1 MYKNVRN
8 ILPTLTTN
16 LPVRKTRSSNLNHT
30 APKKAIVNCDECHF
44 KSSFVQMKMH
54 IKNIH
59 MKKATKASKRL
70 PVFTPVVKASKRNKP
85 EPISSPSN
93 VKMMNISNLDD
104 SILLLPDEPAL
115 FDVTNLEEIV
125 IDSIRTEDSLPSN
138 SMEETTFRSQQNSED
153 KHVDNVSEPVAVKI
167 NCCVCEYEASG
178 PNLIS
183 DHEITQHGMVK
194 CCKCD
199 TTIYESLLRN
209 HMMENHSEKP
219 AGGDETV
226 FDKAE
231 GAIDSYKP
239 AEDAPSFIC
248 GQCELSFAV
257 EVTCPRSFEV
267 VKVR

>member
-1 MYKNVRN
+1 MRGGKWYAFESLF
-8 ILPTLTTN
+8 IAWQ
-16 LPVRKTRSSNLNHT
+16 SNH
-30 APKKAIVNCDECHF
+30 
-44 KSSFVQMKMH
+44 
-54 IKNIH
+54 
-59 MKKATKASKRL
+59 
-70 PVFTPVVKASKRNKP
+70 
-85 EPISSPSN
+85 
-93 VKMMNISNLDD
+93 
-104 SILLLPDEPAL
+104 

-167 NCCVCEYEASG
+167 KCCVCEYEASG

-194 CCKCD
+194 CCECD

-231 GAIDSYKP
+231 GAIDSHKP
-239 AEDAPSFIC
+239 GEDAPS
-248 GQCELSFAV
+248 LSVANVDFLLLL
-257 EVTCPRSFEV
+257 
-267 VKVR
+267 K